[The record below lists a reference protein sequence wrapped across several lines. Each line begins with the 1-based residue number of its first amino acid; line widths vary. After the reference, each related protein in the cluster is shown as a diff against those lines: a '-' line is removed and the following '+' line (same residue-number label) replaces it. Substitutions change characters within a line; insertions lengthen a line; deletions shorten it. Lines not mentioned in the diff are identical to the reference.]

1 MDVHMRSINKE
12 QIELIYNLVGI
23 NEHHHNHHKE
33 QPFTINFQLF
43 VGLAAF
49 SERILYD
56 HFV

>member
-1 MDVHMRSINKE
+1 MRSINKE

-56 HFV
+56 HLV